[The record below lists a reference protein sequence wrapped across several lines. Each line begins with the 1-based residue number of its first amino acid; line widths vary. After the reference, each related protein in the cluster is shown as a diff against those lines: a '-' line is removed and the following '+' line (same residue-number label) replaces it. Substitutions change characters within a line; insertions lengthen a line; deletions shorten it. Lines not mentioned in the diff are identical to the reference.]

1 MGTTSV
7 STRKLLFPYSGCKFA
22 SYDDKRFIHFRFM
35 IWGLRSG
42 LFFLFDVVNHFSFH

>member
-7 STRKLLFPYSGCKFA
+7 STRKLLFRTLVVNSRPMMIS
-22 SYDDKRFIHFRFM
+22 FIHFRFM

>member
-7 STRKLLFPYSGCKFA
+7 STRKLLFRTLVVNSA

>member
-7 STRKLLFPYSGCKFA
+7 STRKLLCKFA